1 MKDRPVAFSPADMK
15 RRKMRAVVTA
25 LILAGL
31 VVLFFVTTI
40 YKIKQG
46 LH

>member
-15 RRKMRAVVTA
+15 RRKMRATITA

-40 YKIKQG
+40 YKIKEG
-46 LH
+46 VH